1 MKKLFFIR
9 EPRFMV
15 MNILLDVTLDI
26 MNQEL
31 KLEFLRMM
39 LELILITGK
48 FMVIVFFLMKKKNIQ
63 VLQIMSK

>member
-15 MNILLDVTLDI
+15 INILLDVTLDI

-31 KLEFLRMM
+31 RLEFLRMM
-39 LELILITGK
+39 LELILIIGK

>member
-1 MKKLFFIR
+1 
-9 EPRFMV
+9 MV

>member
-15 MNILLDVTLDI
+15 INILLDVTLDI

-31 KLEFLRMM
+31 RLEFLRMM